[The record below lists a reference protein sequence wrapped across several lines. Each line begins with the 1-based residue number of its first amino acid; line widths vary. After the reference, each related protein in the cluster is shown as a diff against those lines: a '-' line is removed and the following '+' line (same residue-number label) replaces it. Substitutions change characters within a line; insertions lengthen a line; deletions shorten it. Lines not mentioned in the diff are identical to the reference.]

1 MTPSIYNLPTFHP
14 CCAQQV
20 KSDRVHLTKGTKMFA
35 TIITTLAT
43 MIPSILIKIF
53 AKVLTEDLLQ
63 GVLEKLAI
71 LCLEKAAKLTT
82 NKVDDELVEMIA
94 VQIKRH

>member
-1 MTPSIYNLPTFHP
+1 
-14 CCAQQV
+14 
-20 KSDRVHLTKGTKMFA
+20 MFA